1 MLRPVVLFPR
11 VSETPGFTSL
21 VLPLVSSLSLS
32 LIPHG
37 LRVVRVLSTSE
48 HVTIEAISCRPAAD
62 CPSCGSSSRRLH
74 SHYVRRLRDLPS
86 HGQAVLIQL
95 SARRFRCL
103 NIACGRKTF
112 AERLGDAEISARRTK
127 RLGDLQRHLGLALGG
142 EAGRRLAERVA
153 VPVSADTLLRM
164 VASSGSGEDAAA
176 TPRVLAVDDWAFRR
190 GHRYGTILVDLERNR
205 VVDLLPDRQ
214 ATTLANWLREHP
226 GIEIVARDRAGAYAE
241 GIRQGAPDA
250 VQVADRWHMLRNLG
264 DAVQATVDRHH
275 AKVGQIAREI
285 AGKVAAEAAAA
296 IPPPAVDISKPT
308 SAERRSQDAH
318 ARRHARYEEAA
329 KLQAAGMSIKR
340 IAASVGVE
348 RKTVRRWLRAGGA
361 SLWRKPPQPGGL
373 APYQDHLD
381 RRWTEGCH
389 NAAQLWR
396 ELVERGFSGRPG
408 TVRQWAGRRRKGEPK
423 AVSILSPQNV
433 TVGSLSAR
441 QIARQLMTGDTLPV
455 AEQDFVASLLIQAP
469 ELAECVAAA
478 KRLRAVLCKKS
489 KETLEKV
496 LEDAGKTALGS
507 FVANL
512 RNDIG
517 AVQAALELPWTTSPA
532 EGQINRLKML
542 KRTMY
547 GRAGFSLLRARALYA
562 T

>member
-1 MLRPVVLFPR
+1 MRK
-11 VSETPGFTSL
+11 TPGFTFL
-21 VLPLVSSLSLS
+21 VLPVVSSLSLS
-32 LIPHG
+32 LIPPG
-37 LRVVRVLSTSE
+37 LRVLRVLSAAE
-48 HVTIEAISCRPAAD
+48 HVTIEASSGLPVAE
-62 CPSCGSSSRRLH
+62 CPSCGSSSKRLH
-74 SHYVRRLRDLPS
+74 SNYVRKLRDLPS
-86 HGQAVLIQL
+86 HGRAVMIQL
-95 SARRFRCL
+95 SARRFRCV
-103 NIACGRKTF
+103 NVACGRKTF
-112 AERLGDAEISARRTK
+112 AERLGDAVTSARRTK

-142 EAGRRLAERVA
+142 EAGSRLAERVA

-164 VASSGSGEDAAA
+164 VASSGSGEDTAA

-214 ATTLANWLREHP
+214 AATLAKWLRGHP
-226 GIEIVARDRAGAYAE
+226 GIEIIARDRAGAYAD

-264 DAVQATVDRHH
+264 DAVQAAVDRHH
-275 AKVGQIAREI
+275 AKVRRVAKEI
-285 AGKVAAEAAAA
+285 AGKVAAEAAA
-296 IPPPAVDISKPT
+296 IPPPPADLAKPT
-308 SAERRSQDAH
+308 IAERRSQDAH

-329 KLQAAGMSIKR
+329 ELRAAGVSIKR
-340 IAASVGVE
+340 IAASIGVE
-348 RKTVRRWLRAGGA
+348 RKTVRGWLRAGGA
-361 SLWRKPPQPGGL
+361 SLWREPPQPGGL
-373 APYQDHLD
+373 APYQDYLD

-423 AVSILSPQNV
+423 AVSILSLHDA
-433 TVGSLSAR
+433 TGGSLSAR
-441 QIARQLMTGDTLPV
+441 QIASQLMTGDTLPM
-455 AEQDFVASLLIQAP
+455 AERGFVASVLKQVP
-469 ELAECVAAA
+469 ELAECIAAA
-478 KRLRAVLCKKS
+478 KRLTAVLCKKS
-489 KETLEKV
+489 KETLENV

-507 FVANL
+507 FIANL
-512 RNDIG
+512 RSDIG

-547 GRAGFSLLRARALYA
+547 GRAGFRLLRARVLYA

>member
-1 MLRPVVLFPR
+1 MLL
-11 VSETPGFTSL
+11 
-21 VLPLVSSLSLS
+21 LVSSLSLS
-32 LIPHG
+32 LIPG
-37 LRVVRVLSTSE
+37 GLQVLRVLPTAG
-48 HVTIEAISCRPAAD
+48 HVIIEASSCLPVAE
-62 CPSCGSSSRRLH
+62 CPSCGSSSQRLH
-74 SHYVRRLRDLPS
+74 SNYVRKLRDLPS
-86 HGQAVLIQL
+86 HGQAVMIQL

-103 NIACGRKTF
+103 NLACGRKTF
-112 AERLGDAEISARRTK
+112 AERLGDAVISARRTK
-127 RLGDLQRHLGLALGG
+127 RLNELQRHLGLALGG
-142 EAGRRLAERVA
+142 EAGSRLAERVA

-164 VASSGSGEDAAA
+164 VASSGAGEDATV

-214 ATTLANWLREHP
+214 AATLANWLRGHP
-226 GIEIVARDRAGAYAE
+226 GIEIVARDRAGAYSD

-264 DAVQATVDRHH
+264 DAVQAVVDRHH
-275 AKVGQIAREI
+275 ARVRRVAKEI
-285 AGKVAAEAAAA
+285 AGKVAAEAVA
-296 IPPPAVDISKPT
+296 IPPPPADISKPT
-308 SAERRSQDAH
+308 IAERRSQDAH

-329 KLQAAGMSIKR
+329 ELRAAGVSIKR
-340 IAASVGVE
+340 IAALIGVE

-361 SLWRKPPQPGGL
+361 ALWRKPPQPGGL
-373 APYQDHLD
+373 APHQDHLD
-381 RRWTEGCH
+381 RRWTEGCR

-423 AVSILSPQNV
+423 AVSVPSLRNV
-433 TVGSLSAR
+433 TGGSSSAR
-441 QIARQLMTGDTLPV
+441 QIASQLMTGDTLPEV
-455 AEQDFVASLLIQAP
+455 EQDFVASLLKQVP
-469 ELAECVAAA
+469 ELAECIAAA
-478 KRLRAVLCKKS
+478 KRLTAVLCKKG

-512 RNDIG
+512 RSDIG

-547 GRAGFSLLRARALYA
+547 GRAGFGLLRARVLHA